1 MPRPR
6 PPPPPSAT
14 HSSSAADAEAVAAE
28 ALKNSDKVSGRE
40 VIDEG
45 LGTTGPVE
53 TLARR
58 QSSLK
63 IKTVGHSSRFRTGI
77 SGNDTRVEM
86 DRDGLR

>member
-1 MPRPR
+1 MPRQ
-6 PPPPPSAT
+6 PPPPSAT

-28 ALKNSDKVSGRE
+28 ALKKSGKVLGRE

-58 QSSLK
+58 QTSLK
-63 IKTVGHSSRFRTGI
+63 IKTAGHSFRTVAFGPVNQ
-77 SGNDTRVEM
+77 GKTH
-86 DRDGLR
+86 G